1 MNLLKKVRKML
12 GLSQEEMGKK
22 LGCTR
27 QSIYNKEKGIQD
39 LTLPEKYILEQWR
52 NDDRRKARAR
62 EIYAN
67 KMHLRENRDRPSHTY
82 LYEPA
87 FTESGKPIF
96 EPHPS
101 LPAGRD
107 GNHGQESNQS
117 PNSGE
122 NKQ

>member
-12 GLSQEEMGKK
+12 GLSVEEMAKK

-27 QSIYNKEKGIQD
+27 QSIYNKEKDSNKI
-39 LTLPEKYILEQWR
+39 TLPEQYILERWR
-52 NDDRRKARAR
+52 NDEEVQIA
-62 EIYAN
+62 E
-67 KMHLRENRDRPSHTY
+67 MHLRENRNRPSHTY

-101 LPAGRD
+101 LPGGRD
-107 GNHGQESNQS
+107 RDDGQESS
-117 PNSGE
+117 KSTNSGGD
-122 NKQ
+122 K

>member
-1 MNLLKKVRKML
+1 MNLLKKVRKMQ
-12 GLSQEEMGKK
+12 GLSVEEMAKK

-27 QSIYNKEKGIQD
+27 QSIYNKEKDSNKI
-39 LTLPEKYILEQWR
+39 TLPEQYILERWR
-52 NDDRRKARAR
+52 NDEEVQIA
-62 EIYAN
+62 E
-67 KMHLRENRDRPSHTY
+67 MHLRENRNRPNYTY

-87 FTESGKPIF
+87 YTGDGKPIF
-96 EPHPS
+96 QPHPN